1 MTCIDING
9 EEKVQKQGKCGKPSL
24 RKWCLSR
31 DLNKI
36 CKILPDKREE
46 KAFQAEGTIGK
57 V

>member
-1 MTCIDING
+1 MKKKYKNKGNVVKLPWGNDA
-9 EEKVQKQGKCGKPSL
+9 
-24 RKWCLSR
+24 W

-36 CKILPDKREE
+36 YKILPDKREE